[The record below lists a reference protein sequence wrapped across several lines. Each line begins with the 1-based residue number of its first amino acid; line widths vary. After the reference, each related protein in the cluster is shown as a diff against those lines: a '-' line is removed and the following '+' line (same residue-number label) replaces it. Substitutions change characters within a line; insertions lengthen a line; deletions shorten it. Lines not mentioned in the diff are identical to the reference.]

1 MRDTLARAWPRILRG
16 LKLVRNVVWRAIVKY
31 TETDGEQRAAS
42 FAYYA
47 FFSIFPLILLLV
59 SVGAM
64 FLDDEEKA
72 AKAIINIVGNYIPV
86 EPARTDGA
94 GEPPVA
100 VVGMAVGVARGIGQ
114 PNWFV
119 NVIEGVIHNRQKAG
133 LLAFG
138 LLAWS
143 AVRFF
148 QSLVRGVNKAW
159 GTKEYSWWRLPIK
172 NLAMV
177 GIVASA
183 LFLGVLAPS
192 AINLLE
198 YYFWTNVGSDSQ
210 QIRQMVLSIF
220 WFSRKIVPTLVLFY
234 GFAMFYK
241 FAPRRRTPFR
251 EIWLAALLVTLG
263 LQVLQSLF
271 VYYATNLGDFNRL
284 YGTLASVVALLMW
297 IYLSGSVI
305 IFGGCISAAQYEVGM
320 HITDQSESS
329 TAKP

>member
-1 MRDTLARAWPRILRG
+1 MYAW
-16 LKLVRNVVWRAIVKY
+16 NVIWRAITKY

-47 FFSIFPLILLLV
+47 FFSIFPMILLLV
-59 SVGAM
+59 SAAAM
-64 FLDDEEKA
+64 FFDNEEKA
-72 AKAIINIVGNYIPV
+72 AKVVINIVGSYIPV
-86 EPARTDGA
+86 EPVRSDGA
-94 GEPPVA
+94 A
-100 VVGMAVGVARGIGQ
+100 TQA
-114 PNWFV
+114 NWFLHV
-119 NVIEGVIHNRQKAG
+119 VEGVIRNRQKAG
-133 LLAFG
+133 LVAFG

-172 NLAMV
+172 NFAMV

-183 LFLGVLAPS
+183 LFLGIVAPS

-198 YYFWTNVGSDSQ
+198 YYYWVNVGSDFHDFFRSF
-210 QIRQMVLSIF
+210 F
-220 WFSRKIVPTLVLFY
+220 WFSRQIIPTLVLFY

-241 FAPRRRTPFR
+241 FSPRRKTRFR

-263 LQVLQSLF
+263 LQALQGLF
-271 VYYATNLGDFNRL
+271 VFYATNLGDFNRL

>member
-1 MRDTLARAWPRILRG
+1 MRDTLARAWPPLLRTFRH
-16 LKLVRNVVWRAIVKY
+16 VWDVIWRAMVKY

-64 FLDDEEKA
+64 FVDDEQKA
-72 AKAIINIVGNYIPV
+72 AEAVIKTVGNYIPV
-86 EPARTDGA
+86 EPPRSDGA
-94 GEPPVA
+94 GEQALP
-100 VVGMAVGVARGIGQ
+100 VVGAAVGIARGIGQ

-119 NVIEGVIHNRQKAG
+119 NVVEGVIRKRQQAG

-143 AVRFF
+143 AIRFF

-183 LFLGVLAPS
+183 LFLGVVAPS
-192 AINLLE
+192 AIDFME
-198 YYFWTNVGSDSQ
+198 WYYWTTVGTDIMQVMRSFFW
-210 QIRQMVLSIF
+210 L
-220 WFSRKIVPTLVLFY
+220 SRKILPTLVLFY

-241 FAPRRRTPFR
+241 FSPRRRTRFR
-251 EIWLAALLVTLG
+251 EIWLAAILVTLG
-263 LQVLQSLF
+263 LQVLQQLF
-271 VYYATNLGDFNRL
+271 VFYATNLGDFNRL

-297 IYLSGSVI
+297 IYLSGSMI
-305 IFGGCISAAQYEVGM
+305 IFGGCLSAAQYEVDM

-329 TAKP
+329 TARP